1 MTVREANADELAR
14 WEDLVWESP
23 AGVDLMQLVPYARV
37 KAGTWGFRQMVH
49 SLPGREDLPVL
60 YLVRKVPPFGEFWY
74 APMGPRVTDEE
85 HLRLV
90 CEDLRASGAFAVI
103 MEPAIAADGPQTKA
117 DLISSI
123 PGMEDFIPLQP
134 GTSTVFIDLTPS
146 EEDLLASFRQRA
158 RRYIRKSE
166 GAVIEHRT
174 DDAAFEQLWTL
185 YVPTISDRA
194 GLPLRPKE
202 YYLDAWRLYRD
213 LGQGHVILAYSSE
226 EAREAEAPEAGIYLW
241 QHRDLGYYR
250 DGGSVRTPAANG
262 LQYRVQWEAMRWCK
276 EQGATTYDM
285 FGAPPSWLVDDKS
298 HQMHGL
304 VQFKTAFG
312 EITDTVGTMRLVLD
326 PKRAAAWDKVG
337 IKVYWRLGKR
347 NNPLFY

>member
-1 MTVREANADELAR
+1 MTLREATAEEISR
-14 WEDLVWESP
+14 WEDLVWGSP
-23 AGVDLMQLVPYARV
+23 AGVDLMQLVPYATV
-37 KAGTWGFRQMVH
+37 KSATWSYKQMVH
-49 SLPGREDLPVL
+49 VLPGREDLPVL

-74 APMGPRVTDEE
+74 APMGPRVTDPE

-90 CEDLRASGAFAVI
+90 CEDLRKSGAFAVI
-103 MEPAIAADGPQTKA
+103 MEPAIAAEGPQTKTELA
-117 DLISSI
+117 ASI
-123 PGMEDFIPLQP
+123 PGLEDFTQLQP

-146 EEDLLASFRQRA
+146 EEELLASFRQRA
-158 RRYIRKSE
+158 RRFIRKA
-166 GAVIEHRT
+166 GDAKIEHRT
-174 DDAAFEQLWTL
+174 DDEAFEKLWTL

-213 LGQGHVILAYSSE
+213 LGQGHVILAYSD
-226 EAREAEAPEAGIYLW
+226 EANEDPEAGIYLW

-250 DGGSVRTPAANG
+250 DGGSIRTPAANG
-262 LQYRVQWEAMRWCK
+262 LQYRVQWEAMKWCK

-285 FGAPPSWLVDDKS
+285 FGAPPSWAVEDKS

-312 EITDTVGTMRLVLD
+312 QITDTVGTMRLVVD
-326 PKRAAAWDKVG
+326 PRRTKAWDKVG
-337 IKVYWRLGKR
+337 VRVYWRLGRKK
-347 NNPLFY
+347 NPLFY